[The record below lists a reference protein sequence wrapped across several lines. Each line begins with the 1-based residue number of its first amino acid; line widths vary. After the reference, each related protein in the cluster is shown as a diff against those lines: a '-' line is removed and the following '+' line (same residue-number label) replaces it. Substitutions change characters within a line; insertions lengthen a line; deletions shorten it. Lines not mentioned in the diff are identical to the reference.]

1 MYSKRASKEEDPD
14 IPAGWVGL
22 AWYTA
27 DDDCRRESKGSPS
40 ELLVHH
46 YTRRDVAGEHRG
58 QMTSK
63 WSEI

>member
-27 DDDCRRESKGSPS
+27 EDDHRRESKMQSFRS
-40 ELLVHH
+40 SHVVQKILLLA
-46 YTRRDVAGEHRG
+46 YDEN
-58 QMTSK
+58 SK
-63 WSEI
+63 VCWRSL